1 MYTFGPIP
9 SRRLG
14 QSLGVNH
21 IPPKICTYT
30 CVYCQQ
36 GHSSRMQ
43 AERQSFY
50 SPQELYQNVKK
61 AVNQAQ
67 EAGQTIDYISF
78 VPDGEPT
85 LDINLGEE
93 IDLVKE
99 LGLPVAVIT
108 NSSLLNRQDVRQDL
122 ARADWVSVKIDAVDE
137 NTWRKIDRPLRSLS
151 LPAILGGL
159 QQFAQA
165 YEGQLHT
172 ETMLVRGLNDSPATL
187 SATAAFIAG
196 LQPRRAYLAIPTRP
210 PADRQVQP
218 PDEKAISQAVQIFSQ
233 SLPDVE
239 YLLGYEG
246 NAFASTGKVEED
258 LLSITAVHPM
268 REDAVE
274 ELLKQ
279 RGRDWKMV
287 EQLLAENKLVEIEHD
302 GHRFYMRKLYPGYKR

>member
-14 QSLGVNH
+14 QSLGINH

-36 GHSSRMQ
+36 GHSSKMQ

-50 SPQELYQNVKK
+50 APQQIYQDVKN
-61 AVNQAQ
+61 AVHRAQ
-67 EAGQTIDYISF
+67 EAGQAIDYISF

-108 NSSLLNRQDVRQDL
+108 NSSLINRQDVRQDL
-122 ARADWVSVKIDAVDE
+122 AKADWVSVKIDAVDE
-137 NTWRKIDRPLRSLS
+137 AAWRKIDHPLRSLS
-151 LPAILGGL
+151 LPAILDGL
-159 QQFAQA
+159 QQFAQE
-165 YEGQLHT
+165 YQGQLHT
-172 ETMLVRGLNDSPATL
+172 ETMLVRGLNDGPETL
-187 SATAAFIAG
+187 TETAAFIAS

-218 PDEKAISQAVQIFSQ
+218 PDEKAISQAVQIFSHY
-233 SLPDVE
+233 LPDVE

-246 NAFASTGKVEED
+246 NAFASTGQVDED

-274 ELLKQ
+274 QLLKQ
-279 RGRDWKMV
+279 SGQDWKV
-287 EQLLAENKLVEIEHD
+287 VQQLLADKKLVEIEHD